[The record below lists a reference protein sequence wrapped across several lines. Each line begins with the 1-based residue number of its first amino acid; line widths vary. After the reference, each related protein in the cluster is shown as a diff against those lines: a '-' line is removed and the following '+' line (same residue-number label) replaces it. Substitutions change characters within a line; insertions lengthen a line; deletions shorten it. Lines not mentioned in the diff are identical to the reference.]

1 MKMNTGKK
9 LWSAVVVAALII
21 TSLYIPG
28 NIIKTKAASYGLSN
42 PTIKKNVVISGDDS
56 PKEEGI
62 LRNPVVKA
70 TVTTWDCI
78 YFGNYWQ
85 NDTNGDGTVDQ
96 NDEKEPIKWRV
107 LSVDGDDAFLLA
119 DQNLDC
125 QPYNEENADV
135 TWESCTL
142 RRWLNSTFLSNA
154 FSAEEQSAIRETTV
168 VNEDNPTYGTEGE
181 NNTTDKVYLLSMDE
195 VTNAAYG
202 FVKKFSSK
210 FNSYSQTRESKNS
223 EYAKKTGA
231 YTVSTAAQFYKNG
244 LWWLRTWGVGV
255 RALYVGIDGGIYNG
269 TRVDVFDVAVRPVI
283 HIDLTS
289 TCWKEAGCA
298 IGKDQDSTT
307 WDCIYF
313 GNYWQNDT
321 NDDGKINQSDEKQPI
336 KWRVLSVDNDDIFL
350 LADQNLDSRSYDE
363 QETEATWETC
373 TLRNWLNYTFLSNA
387 FSAKE
392 QGEIKYTTVLN
403 EDNPTYGTE
412 GGNDTIDKIYLLS
425 QTEACNVSYGFSSCF
440 SYEDET
446 REAQNTA
453 YSIECGANTFS
464 ETGHEGN
471 GVWWLRTPGG
481 SSYCATAVDFY
492 GGGNSSGSPVSG
504 NGSVNFLFYNGY
516 KVYSDSIAV
525 RPVIHI
531 NYSSSLWKS
540 AGIVTADSE
549 CSKDIIVGEIDR
561 STDFWKAFSE
571 PHKLEDGKTL
581 TIEFEN
587 HGFGNENAWD
597 NYYYVLHNEKDI
609 SEDIRTENYKE
620 YAVVRGDNFGWS
632 SAGQYVSA
640 DGIEIQREMSIDFIE
655 EYSKWCNI
663 TKDCK
668 VVSKFTRSG
677 KQVRIDSTITSL
689 SDDTQSYTYKVV
701 VSTHKTDPVYITL
714 SCEKAYLVIKD
725 VKASGPVRYNANG
738 GTGAPSSQ
746 TKYDGEPFT
755 ISSTEPT
762 RSGYTFLGWSTDSTA
777 TIASY
782 LSGDSYILDG
792 VVTLYAVWKRD
803 ETPTP
808 SPTITPTATP
818 ESTPTPTPTATPA
831 PTHDNKGNSSGG
843 SNSNTDVQTPEKPSL
858 KPETTSIKVGKIIK
872 KGSLKYKVTKISGKS
887 GKVSVVSGT
896 NKKLKKI
903 VIPQSIKVNG
913 VTFKITAIEKNAF
926 KNYKKLSYISI
937 KSKTITRIGK
947 NALKGTKKKI
957 KIMVPTSKLKK
968 YSKMIKKAR

>member
-1 MKMNTGKK
+1 MKPNTGKK
-9 LWSAVVVAALII
+9 LWSALVVAALII
-21 TSLYIPG
+21 SSFYISG
-28 NIIKTKAASYGLSN
+28 NVTKIKAASYGLSN

-56 PKEEGI
+56 PKEEGT

-142 RRWLNSTFLSNA
+142 RRWLNSSFLSNA
-154 FSAEEQSAIRETTV
+154 FSAEEQSAIKETTV
-168 VNEDNPTYGTEGE
+168 VNKANSTYVTVEG
-181 NNTTDKVYLLSMDE
+181 NDTNDKVYLLSLDE

-202 FVKKFSSK
+202 FHGKFD
-210 FNSYSQTRESKNS
+210 SYSETREAKNTAF
-223 EYAKKTGA
+223 AKECGA
-231 YTVSTAAQFYKNG
+231 WTCSDIGIEENG
-244 LWWLRTWGVGV
+244 VWWLRS
-255 RALYVGIDGGIYNG
+255 RSDNNCALDMGCTGGIYDNS
-269 TRVDVFDVAVRPVI
+269 TDYREYVAVRPVL
-283 HIDLTS
+283 HINLSS
-289 TCWKEAGCA
+289 TCWKNAGNA
-298 IGKDQDSTT
+298 TGKDHDSTT
-307 WDCIYF
+307 WDCVYF

-321 NDDGKINQSDEKQPI
+321 NDDAKINQSDEKQPI

-350 LADQNLDSRSYDE
+350 LADQNLDSRSYDDE
-363 QETEATWETC
+363 ETVVTWETC
-373 TLRNWLNYTFLSNA
+373 TLRNWLNNTFLTNA
-387 FSAKE
+387 FSEKE
-392 QGEIKYTTVLN
+392 QGGIKNTTVVN

-425 QTEACNVSYGFSSCF
+425 EIEACNVSYGFNRIF
-440 SYEDET
+440 SYEDGT

-464 ETGHEGN
+464 ETGHEGT

-481 SSYCATAVDFY
+481 SSYCATVVDFY
-492 GGGNSSGSPVSG
+492 GEGARDGSPVSS
-504 NGSVNFLFYNGY
+504 NSSYYKWYKGY

-525 RPVIHI
+525 RPVLHI
-531 NYSSSLWKS
+531 SRSSSLWKS
-540 AGIVTADSE
+540 AGTVTADSQPL
-549 CSKDIIVGEIDR
+549 KDIIVGETDR
-561 STDFWKAFSE
+561 STGFWTAFSE
-571 PHKLEDGKTL
+571 PYKLEDGKTL
-581 TIEFEN
+581 TIEFN
-587 HGFGNENAWD
+587 NYGFGGVDVWN
-597 NYYYVLHNEKDI
+597 NYQYVLHNEEDI
-609 SEDIRTENYKE
+609 SKDIRTENYKE
-620 YAVVRGDNFGWS
+620 YAVVRADNFGWS
-632 SAGQYVSA
+632 DAGQNVSV
-640 DGIEIQREMSIDFIE
+640 DGTNIQYEMSMEVGGIDTE
-655 EYSKWCNI
+655 WGNI
-663 TKDCK
+663 TKNCR

-677 KQVRIDSTITSL
+677 KQVKIDSTITNL
-689 SDDTQSYTYKVV
+689 DDASKSYTRRIV

-714 SCEKAYLVIKD
+714 TCEKAYLVLKD
-725 VKASGPVRYNANG
+725 VKTSSLVRYNANG

-746 TKYDGEPFT
+746 TKYDGEPLT
-755 ISSTEPT
+755 ISNTEPT
-762 RSGYTFLGWSTDSTA
+762 RSGYTFLGWSTDSKA
-777 TIASY
+777 TVASY

-803 ETPTP
+803 EIPTPTP
-808 SPTITPTATP
+808 TLTPTATP
-818 ESTPTPTPTATPA
+818 ESTPTITPTATPA
-831 PTHDNKGNSSGG
+831 PTPDNRDNSSGG
-843 SNSNTDVQTPEKPSL
+843 SNNSNTDVKTPEKPSL
-858 KPETTSIKVGKIIK
+858 KPKTPSIKVGKIIK

-887 GKVSVVSGT
+887 GKVSIVSGT

-913 VTFKITAIEKNAF
+913 VIFKITAIEKNAF
-926 KNYKKLSYISI
+926 KNYKKLSFLSI
-937 KSKTITRIGK
+937 KSKTITKIGK

-968 YSKMIKKAR
+968 YKKMIKKAR